1 MAKFSQNN
9 LKGYSTTIPVVKN
22 KQELLQQLAFQL
34 HFPDYFG
41 FNWDALLELF
51 QDFCWISEKNI
62 IITHKDISCLSQKDY
77 AIYKEIV
84 NETINFWKSR
94 IEHNVYFIF
103 EGNQESRGRF

>member
-1 MAKFSQNN
+1 MAKIPQNN

-103 EGNQESRGRF
+103 EGNYD